1 MEVGARP
8 LIAGIL
14 NVTPDS
20 FSDGGSYF
28 EADRAIAHGMRLLED
43 GADLLDLGGESTRP
57 GSSPV
62 PPEEQERRI
71 LPVLRGLRERTD
83 APISIDTQD
92 PGVLAAALAAGA
104 DILND
109 VSGCGN
115 PGMRQVLR
123 DRPVPVILM
132 HMQGTPID
140 MQVRPDYP
148 RGVVAT
154 VLEFFTERLRVL
166 ASWGVEASR
175 TILDPG
181 IGFGKRLQHNWELVR
196 NIQVFLPLGR
206 PIYIGASR
214 KGFIQKSLA
223 GDGVGSVGLEDID
236 LGTLIVNGLAL
247 DRGCHILRVHNVRH
261 ARALVRLREALLGTA
276 ERCGEKGA

>member
-71 LPVLRGLRERTD
+71 LPVLHGLRERTD